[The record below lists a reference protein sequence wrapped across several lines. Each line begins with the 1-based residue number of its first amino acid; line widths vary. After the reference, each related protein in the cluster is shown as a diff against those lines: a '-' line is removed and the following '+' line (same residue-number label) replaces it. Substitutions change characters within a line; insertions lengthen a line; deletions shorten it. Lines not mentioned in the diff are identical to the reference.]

1 MTPLDQLRI
10 AIVFGGPSNE
20 RDISLD
26 SARTFFDA
34 TRFLLDPAN
43 IALYFVERDLGFSR
57 VDERWIYS
65 NTTDDFLL
73 SRDAQAQSRGVP
85 FADAVAQFAGMDA
98 IFSFVHGTYGED
110 GTFERALRE
119 AGCTLPLL
127 GSGAAPLETLY
138 DKELTLAALDR
149 LGFSTTASLALDP
162 GDPADVGRAR
172 QFALAR
178 GRVVVKPA
186 RGGSSDG
193 VSMASAADIDAA
205 IRAAAAFSDRVLV
218 EAFIA
223 GREFSLIVF
232 QGSDGA
238 PMPLLPTEIIVRDAA
253 NPLYTRLKKYMPGSG
268 AVHINPAA
276 FPDAALAKIRAEAAR
291 LFSALELEDWARF
304 DGFLLDG
311 GEVIWSDLNGVPGYG
326 ADSLLFQQA
335 ALFGFDQS
343 AISFFLLAKVLAKAD
358 VALPPFARVREGAR
372 RVSVLGGGETSERQV
387 SRMSWLN
394 VIQKL
399 GYTRRNDVRPVYV
412 DRGGRLFSVPYVATL
427 QHTVEEIDELIE
439 HPARLEA
446 SLARAGAVRATFDP
460 AFAALAVRDGDGAI
474 AEMTLDEVARTSD
487 FVFLALHG
495 GRGEGGDYQRALDA
509 LGVPYNGSEPDEAA
523 VFMDKAAT
531 ATLLAGL
538 PIPGVR
544 APRNRRV
551 DLADVRLR
559 HAALL
564 AEFRTLA
571 RRGVGYGE
579 IARDLHLADV
589 ESELAASI
597 AAWQQMLASPAGLVF
612 KPVADGCSSG
622 VFIWRQGEAGAV
634 RFLLAAL
641 SGLDEVRWAFLG
653 PKYAV
658 MPDEVTLKL
667 PFDERA
673 EFLVEELHASEPGST
688 VIELTAAVYGRK
700 GAMVS
705 MIPSQTLTEFDLLT
719 LEEKFCK
726 GVGVNVTPPTAI
738 DDATVQA
745 LRGRIAAMAN
755 ALGIRG
761 YARIDLMYYLERDEL
776 VLIEVNSLP
785 GLSMATVTFTQALVT
800 PGIAMPPSEFLEAL
814 IDVGS

>member
-10 AIVFGGPSNE
+10 AIVFGGPSSE

-34 TRFLLDPAN
+34 IRFLLDPAN
-43 IALYFVERDLGFSR
+43 IALFFVERDLGFSR
-57 VDERWIYS
+57 VDQRWIYS

-73 SRDAQAQSRGVP
+73 SRDAQADRGGLA
-85 FADAVAQFAGMDA
+85 FADAVAQFQGMDA

-110 GTFERALRE
+110 GAFERALRG

-127 GSGAAPLETLY
+127 GSGAGPLETLY
-138 DKELTLAALDR
+138 DKELTLAALAR
-149 LGFSTTASLALDP
+149 LGFRTTAAIALDP
-162 GDPADVGRAR
+162 GDPAGIAQAR
-172 QFALAR
+172 KFALAR

-193 VSMASAADIDAA
+193 VTMATAADIEGAV
-205 IRAAAAFSDRVLV
+205 RTAAAFSERVLV

-276 FPDAALAKIRAEAAR
+276 FPEPALATIRAEAAR
-291 LFSALELEDWARF
+291 LFTALGLEDWARF
-304 DGFLLDG
+304 DGFLLDDG
-311 GEVIWSDLNGVPGYG
+311 DVIWSDLNGVPGYG

-343 AISFFLLAKVLAKAD
+343 AISFFLLARVLAKAG
-358 VALPPFARVREGAR
+358 VTLPPFERTQEGAR

-412 DRGGRLFSVPYVATL
+412 DRAGRLFRVPYVATL
-427 QHTVEEIDELIE
+427 QHTVEEVDELIE
-439 HPARLEA
+439 SPARLEA
-446 SLARAGAVRATFDP
+446 SLARASAIRAGFDP
-460 AFAALAVRDGDGAI
+460 AFAALAARDADTAI
-474 AEMTLDEVARTSD
+474 AELTLADVAAMSD
-487 FVFLALHG
+487 FIFLALHG
-495 GRGEGGDYQRALDA
+495 GRGEGGDYQRALDT
-509 LGVPYNGSEPDEAA
+509 LGVPYNGSGPDAAA

-531 ATLLAGL
+531 ATLLAGMT
-538 PIPGVR
+538 IPGVR
-544 APRNRRV
+544 APRNMRV

-559 HAALL
+559 HARLL

-571 RRGVGYGE
+571 RRGVGFGELERDLELAGIQAE
-579 IARDLHLADV
+579 IAAL
-589 ESELAASI
+589 I
-597 AAWQQMLASPAGLVF
+597 AGWRETLASPAGLVF

-622 VFIWRQGEAGAV
+622 VFIWRSGEAGAA

-641 SGLDEVRWAFLG
+641 SGLDEVRWSLLG

-688 VIELTAAVYGRK
+688 VIELTAAVYGRA
-700 GAMVS
+700 GAMVA

-738 DDATVQA
+738 DDAKVQA
-745 LRGRIAAMAN
+745 LRGRIAAIAN
-755 ALGIRG
+755 GLGVRG
-761 YARIDLMYYLERDEL
+761 YARIDLMYYLEADEL

-800 PGIAMPPSEFLEAL
+800 PGIAMPPSEFLEA
-814 IDVGS
+814 IIAVGS